1 MVAVEFNSMQ
11 TTELFSRTCQ
21 DFQML
26 LLWLFTVKQIYKVII
41 QSSSLQL
48 NQMDP
53 HRRLHSSVFKVKFY
67 SSINGIITSQKSI
80 LNWATFTVTFT
91 FKLKKNIIIS
101 VHVLFFFSP
110 NNLSVIKLWKSDE
123 WIAFSWWL
131 NLSKAFSKGAPVLRV
146 EKVSL
151 EGCLSSGDLKPSIL
165 LEFCLMINYRIR
177 KVWK

>member
-11 TTELFSRTCQ
+11 TTELFSRTSQ

-53 HRRLHSSVFKVKFY
+53 HRRLHSSVFKVKY
-67 SSINGIITSQKSI
+67 HSSIKGIITSQKS
-80 LNWATFTVTFT
+80 
-91 FKLKKNIIIS
+91 KKKFSSPII
-101 VHVLFFFSP
+101 
-110 NNLSVIKLWKSDE
+110 LSVIKLWKNDE

>member
-11 TTELFSRTCQ
+11 TTELFSRTSQ

-53 HRRLHSSVFKVKFY
+53 HRRLHSSVFKVKY
-67 SSINGIITSQKSI
+67 HSSIKGIITSQKS
-80 LNWATFTVTFT
+80 
-91 FKLKKNIIIS
+91 KKKFS
-101 VHVLFFFSP
+101 SP
-110 NNLSVIKLWKSDE
+110 NNLSVIKLWKNDE

-151 EGCLSSGDLKPSIL
+151 EGCLSTGDLKPSIL

>member
-11 TTELFSRTCQ
+11 TTELFSRTSQ

-53 HRRLHSSVFKVKFY
+53 HRRLHSSVFKVKY
-67 SSINGIITSQKSI
+67 HSSIKGIITSQKSE
-80 LNWATFTVTFT
+80 
-91 FKLKKNIIIS
+91 KKFS
-101 VHVLFFFSP
+101 SP
-110 NNLSVIKLWKSDE
+110 NILSVIKLWKNDE

-151 EGCLSSGDLKPSIL
+151 EGCLSTGDLKPSIL

>member
-11 TTELFSRTCQ
+11 TTELFSRTSQ

-53 HRRLHSSVFKVKFY
+53 HRRLHSSVFKVKY
-67 SSINGIITSQKSI
+67 HSSIKGIITSQKS
-80 LNWATFTVTFT
+80 
-91 FKLKKNIIIS
+91 KKKFS
-101 VHVLFFFSP
+101 SP
-110 NNLSVIKLWKSDE
+110 NILSVIKLWKNDE

>member
-11 TTELFSRTCQ
+11 TTELFSRTSQ

-53 HRRLHSSVFKVKFY
+53 HRRLHSSVFKVKY
-67 SSINGIITSQKSI
+67 HSSIKGIITSQKS
-80 LNWATFTVTFT
+80 
-91 FKLKKNIIIS
+91 KKKFS
-101 VHVLFFFSP
+101 SP

-151 EGCLSSGDLKPSIL
+151 EGCLSTGDLKPSIL

>member
-11 TTELFSRTCQ
+11 TTELFSRTSQ

-53 HRRLHSSVFKVKFY
+53 HRCLHSSVFKVKY
-67 SSINGIITSQKSI
+67 HSSIKGIITSQKS
-80 LNWATFTVTFT
+80 
-91 FKLKKNIIIS
+91 KKKFS
-101 VHVLFFFSP
+101 SP
-110 NNLSVIKLWKSDE
+110 NILSVIKLWKNDE

>member
-11 TTELFSRTCQ
+11 TTELFSRTSQ

-53 HRRLHSSVFKVKFY
+53 HRRLHSSVFKVKY
-67 SSINGIITSQKSI
+67 HSSIKGIITSQKS
-80 LNWATFTVTFT
+80 
-91 FKLKKNIIIS
+91 KKKFS
-101 VHVLFFFSP
+101 SP
-110 NNLSVIKLWKSDE
+110 NNLSVIKLWKNDE